1 LAPEGAASATAK
13 DYETFLNENFGSVAP
28 LVGHYYPLSAFN
40 STPYPPFFAI
50 AQVLTDATYFC
61 SAYRGL
67 NTAAANGVPAWT
79 YFFNHNPKCTWLP
92 AVPQDAVPLIGATH
106 TAEIPFVFGNTVNLP
121 APNGTC
127 DMTEQEIAISAFLSE
142 AWTSMADTQKP
153 TSDAAKWPAY
163 GNAQKSLGINI
174 TNFTTAGYVDYSV
187 CKLWDGINKM
197 AVAAASNGTGNGTG
211 SNSTGAQGNA
221 STTAPAGPSMSSTT
235 PAGGASGLKA
245 SAVSVVVL
253 GMTLVMPLI
262 L

>member
-1 LAPEGAASATAK
+1 MIE
-13 DYETFLNENFGSVAP
+13 
-28 LVGHYYPLSAFN
+28 HYYPLSAFN

-50 AQVLTDATYFC
+50 AQVLTDATFFC

-79 YFFNHNPKCTWLP
+79 YFFNHNPKCSWLP
-92 AVPQDAVPLIGATH
+92 IVPQEAVPLVGATH

-127 DMTEQEIAISAFLSE
+127 DMTEQEKAISAFLSE
-142 AWTSMADTQKP
+142 AWTSMADIQKP
-153 TSDAAKWPAY
+153 TSDAAQWPAY
-163 GNAQKSLGINI
+163 GNAQKSLGINV
-174 TNFTTAGYVDYSV
+174 TNFTTAGYIDYTV
-187 CKLWDGINKM
+187 CKLWDGINEM
-197 AVAAASNGTGNGTG
+197 AVAAASSGTGNGTG

-221 STTAPAGPSMSSTT
+221 STTAPASPSISPTT
-235 PAGGASGLKA
+235 AAGGASGLGA

-253 GMTLVMPLI
+253 GVVLVMPLI